1 MKRFNNLLV
10 LFDDEFSS
18 MGINRSNKIL
28 AFKASSNEIGEAV
41 DFDSSMRV
49 DFPDKG
55 DFPSRN
61 REVEGAFGVGIA
73 LDAECF
79 RQMCKGLPEAISE
92 FPRESCL
99 MFLLGKPS
107 VGFSVMVIVQ
117 KPLVCSFKSLQG
129 WAAMSLKH
137 SFLPEGIEALNGG
150 VSAGFSLG
158 DEYQMDSEKQM
169 EPDDLGDAVL
179 IASSTGSGHLIVQ
192 LGNLWNSQV
201 FPCLDQMPAQGY
213 ALLVGE
219 LACKDRMPRNIH
231 GMEGVEA
238 YGPVGCS
245 EMSRTH
251 EIGLVEISRFLGSG
265 IGIWLMGILVC
276 WLRLVGLAVSGK
288 NSRYRRDGRDVLS
301 PSLRELPLDN
311 LRSDSSKGRTAT
323 PVSFQLSPDCK
334 DLADHRLRS
343 LSPHLP
349 GCTALVSETVHPIF
363 FIASEPLG
371 EPETASLDNPEYLIK
386 LHSLMV
392 ELYCFA
398 AFLIFIF
405 ALHRPWPLPNV
416 FGSSLGELAISLRC
430 YDIFLVCD
438 VMI

>member
-49 DFPDKG
+49 NFPDKG

-61 REVEGAFGVGIA
+61 REIEGAFGVDIA
-73 LDAECF
+73 LDIEF
-79 RQMCKGLPEAISE
+79 SGQVRNGLPEAISE

-99 MFLLGKPS
+99 MFCLGKPS
-107 VGFSVMVIVQ
+107 VGFSVMVIAQ
-117 KPLVCSFKSLQG
+117 EPLVCSFKSLQG

-169 EPDDLGDAVL
+169 EPDDLGDAAL
-179 IASSTGSGHLIVQ
+179 IPSSTGSGHLIVQ

-201 FPCLDQMPAQGY
+201 FPCLDQMPAQRY
-213 ALLVGE
+213 ALFVDE
-219 LACKDRMPRNIH
+219 LACKDGMSRNIH

-238 YGPVGCS
+238 DGPVGCS

-251 EIGLVEISRFLGSG
+251 EIGLVEISQFLGSG
-265 IGIWLMGILVC
+265 IGIWLMGILVF
-276 WLRLVGLAVSGK
+276 WLRLVGLAVSGN
-288 NSRYRRDGRDVLS
+288 NSRYRRDGRNVLN
-301 PSLRELPLDN
+301 PSLPELPLDN

-343 LSPHLP
+343 LSPHLLR
-349 GCTALVSETVHPIF
+349 CTALISETAHSIF

-371 EPETASLDNPEYLIK
+371 EPKTASLDNPEYIIK
-386 LHSLMV
+386 LHSFMV

-398 AFLIFIF
+398 AFLVFMF

-416 FGSSLGELAISLRC
+416 FGSSLGDLAISLRS
-430 YDIFLVCD
+430 YDISLVCD

>member
-18 MGINRSNKIL
+18 MGIDRSNKIL

-49 DFPDKG
+49 NFPDKG

-61 REVEGAFGVGIA
+61 REVEGAFGVDIA
-73 LDAECF
+73 LDTEFF
-79 RQMCKGLPEAISE
+79 RQMYDGLPEAVPE

-99 MFLLGKPS
+99 MFCLGKPS
-107 VGFSVMVIVQ
+107 VRFSVMVIVQ
-117 KPLVCSFKSLQG
+117 KPLVCSSKSLQG

-169 EPDDLGDAVL
+169 EPDNLGDTVR

-201 FPCLDQMPAQGY
+201 SPCFHQMPAQGY
-213 ALLVGE
+213 ALFVDE
-219 LACKDRMPRNIH
+219 LACKDSMPRNIH

-238 YGPVGCS
+238 NDPVGCS

-251 EIGLVEISRFLGSG
+251 EIRLVEISQLLGLG
-265 IGIWLMGILVC
+265 IRIGLRGILVFC
-276 WLRLVGLAVSGK
+276 LRLICFAMLSK
-288 NSRYRRDGRDVLS
+288 NSRYRRDGRNIFNS
-301 PSLRELPLDN
+301 SLCELPMDN
-311 LRSDSSKGRTAT
+311 LRSDSSKGRSAT
-323 PVSFQLSPDCK
+323 PVSFQLSTDCK
-334 DLADHRLRS
+334 DFADHRLRS
-343 LSPHLP
+343 LSPHIL
-349 GCTALVSETVHPIF
+349 GCTALISETVHSFF
-363 FIASEPLG
+363 FIAPEPLG
-371 EPETASLDNPEYLIK
+371 KPETASLDNPEYVIK
-386 LHSLMV
+386 LHSFMV

-398 AFLIFIF
+398 AFLVFMVS
-405 ALHRPWPLPNV
+405 LHRLWLLPNV
-416 FGSSLGELAISLRC
+416 FERSLSDLEISLRC
-430 YDIFLVCD
+430 YDIFLLCD